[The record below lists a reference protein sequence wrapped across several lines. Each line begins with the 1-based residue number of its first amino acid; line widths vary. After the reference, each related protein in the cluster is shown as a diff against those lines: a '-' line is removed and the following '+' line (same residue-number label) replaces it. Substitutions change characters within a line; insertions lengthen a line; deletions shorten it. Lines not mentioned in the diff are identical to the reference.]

1 MVEPEE
7 PAVAKAA
14 EAEAAAAGTPPIS
27 ALMGGGA
34 TSRYSVQLTTSWP
47 AGASF
52 ELIYGSA
59 GRPLVRR
66 VRFRFPVRRY

>member
-14 EAEAAAAGTPPIS
+14 EAEAAAATPPIS

-34 TSRYSVQLTTSWP
+34 TSRYSDQLATLWP
-47 AGASF
+47 AGAPS
-52 ELIYGSA
+52 S
-59 GRPLVRR
+59 
-66 VRFRFPVRRY
+66 